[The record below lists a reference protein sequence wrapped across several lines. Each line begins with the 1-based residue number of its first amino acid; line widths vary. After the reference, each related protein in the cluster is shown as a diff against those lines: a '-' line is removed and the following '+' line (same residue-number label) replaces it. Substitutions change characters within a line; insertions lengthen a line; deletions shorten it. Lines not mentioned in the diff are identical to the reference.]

1 MRTCE
6 PLLFKNRR
14 IGQTAFLG
22 EYRKTGGYRGLEKAL
37 RDMTPAAVRDEVK
50 AAGLRGRGGA
60 GFPTGLKWS
69 FFPADDPGEKYLV
82 CNGDEMEPGTF
93 KDRQLLLA
101 DPHHLLEGVLIA
113 CYALGIDTAYIF
125 LRDAYRDCAANLER
139 AMDEARGAGLLG
151 DDILGSG
158 FGCEIHV
165 HRSAGRYICG
175 EETALLNS
183 LEGLRPNPRS
193 KPPFPAIKGLFGK
206 PTALNNIETLANV
219 PHIITRGADWYR
231 GVALTEKGAGTKLY
245 GLAGHLETPCCVEMP
260 IGMPLGELVRDF
272 GGGVWRNRSFKACL
286 PGGASTPYLT
296 AQHLDVA
303 LDYEPLEQ
311 VGTRFG
317 TGGVVVFDDRTC
329 MVAVTLNLL
338 RFFARESCGW
348 CTPCRDGLPLVCWL
362 LERLESGQGT
372 REDITMLQEQLRHI
386 NGRSFCALAL
396 GAMGPVDGLLRH
408 FAEEVEDH
416 VRRGCCPL
424 GA

>member
-1 MRTCE
+1 MRSCE

-14 IGQTAFLG
+14 AEGPVFLEG
-22 EYRKTGGYRGLEKAL
+22 YRKNGGYQGLEKAL
-37 RDMTPAAVRDEVK
+37 RGMSPAGVREEVK
-50 AAGLRGRGGA
+50 ASGLRGRGGA
-60 GFPTGLKWS
+60 GFPTGVKWS
-69 FFPADDPGEKYLV
+69 FFPSDDAGEKYLV

-101 DPHHLLEGVLIA
+101 DPHHLLEGIIIS
-113 CYALGIDTAYIF
+113 CYALGIGTAYIF
-125 LRDAYRDCAANLER
+125 LRDAYRECAGNLER
-139 AMDEARGAGLLG
+139 AIDEAAQAGLLG
-151 DDILGSG
+151 EDILGSG
-158 FGCEIHV
+158 FSCEIHV

-193 KPPFPAIKGLFGK
+193 KPPFPAIKGLFGR
-206 PTALNNIETLANV
+206 PTALNNIETLANI
-219 PHIITRGADWYR
+219 PHIVTGGAAWYKSL
-231 GVALTEKGAGTKLY
+231 ALTEQGAGTKLY
-245 GLAGHLETPCCVEMP
+245 GLAGHLKTPCCVEAP
-260 IGMPLGELVRDF
+260 IGMPLGELIRDF
-272 GGGVWRNRSFKACL
+272 GGGVWKNRSFKACL

-296 AQHLDVA
+296 AEHLDVA

-311 VGTRFG
+311 VGTRLG

-329 MVAVTLNLL
+329 MVAATLNLL

-362 LERLESGQGT
+362 LERLERGEGT
-372 REDITMLQEQLRHI
+372 REDLTMLQEQLRHI

-408 FAEEVEDH
+408 FTEEVEDH
-416 VRRGCCPL
+416 IRMGRCPL
-424 GA
+424 QD